1 MKGVSFSCNDSLRLP
16 VFGCLFSLS
25 LKCCLTVPIYD
36 NRLCTETIVTR
47 RAESWSLL
55 RSAAFSLVFFSFF
68 LTLYKKKKSHGHL
81 LFGLALGGVGCAAG
95 GRERGRTVKCYR
107 NSWLK
112 RGNGRYRTSSIDT
125 DWVGARLN
133 GSSSRLD
140 YGHRVVTPLKLLP
153 QCGEA
158 TAIYGENIAL
168 VQRSKGCGQ
177 GFRMFLHE
185 GEFQL

>member
-1 MKGVSFSCNDSLRLP
+1 MS
-16 VFGCLFSLS
+16 
-25 LKCCLTVPIYD
+25 
-36 NRLCTETIVTR
+36 TEKIVTR

-55 RSAAFSLVFFSFF
+55 WSVASSQAFSQDSLQEEEESRPPAVWFSV
-68 LTLYKKKKSHGHL
+68 GRR
-81 LFGLALGGVGCAAG
+81 GLWGWWSRA
-95 GRERGRTVKCYR
+95 REDCQMLQKLMT
-107 NSWLK
+107 K

-133 GSSSRLD
+133 CSSCRLD
-140 YGHRVVTPLKLLP
+140 YGHHVVTPVKLLP

-158 TAIYGENIAL
+158 TAIYGEKVAL

-177 GFRMFLHE
+177 GLRMFLHK